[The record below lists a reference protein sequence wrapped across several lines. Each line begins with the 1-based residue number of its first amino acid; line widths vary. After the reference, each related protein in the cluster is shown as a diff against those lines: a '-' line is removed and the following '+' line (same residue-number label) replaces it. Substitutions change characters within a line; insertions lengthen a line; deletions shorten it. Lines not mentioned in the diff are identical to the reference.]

1 MRNIDIYPQDKI
13 YSDLV
18 GVWYPAASAGA
29 DDEPPV
35 PPVPTLQVNLTAVK
49 LIGNQNI
56 ACFVRPVDCQAQWEF
71 VGNAPESYHAT
82 IEFDNYVCEATC
94 DYTNPHDTGVYEIP
108 FDDGSFNPEPYEGW
122 YATYNP
128 TWVIDGIP
136 TTATLKIYV
145 DSELVATSTT
155 TNITCELLPE
165 LFTITNGNVTRTE
178 SDCSITFESDLN
190 FANLESG
197 WHGVVETM
205 NVSFDINNVINNTN
219 ITIEH
224 TTASWYPDRQLVLQ
238 VSVYD
243 SNNEKKYESSALF
256 TMTPIVNTNYFY
268 LENRVNS
275 NSIKIIKTGNPST
288 GYDLQYSTN
297 GLDWTNVPFG
307 NKINFGSSAIGSKIY
322 LRSTTGFSQD
332 ASNYYKISYG
342 QYSNYYFRA
351 GGDIR
356 TLIDYTNMT
365 NTAQSYAFYNMF
377 QSCSALNGVSS
388 DLLSNITVLNNNCY
402 QRMFYGCTYLT
413 NLPTLPATTLASQC
427 YKEMFYGCTR
437 LNTFNIT
444 LPATVMTANCY
455 ERMFYGCTTLTQQIP
470 MSPTTLASGC
480 FKEMYRGCTALTNV
494 SNLNISTLTN
504 NCYEGMFYGCT
515 SLTSMNIG
523 ATTLAEDALD
533 NMFNGCS
540 QLNTITTATSEWDEN
555 YATNW
560 VQNVA
565 ASGTFNNNGCA
576 TIPTGVNGIPANWTE
591 VKSNCP
597 EPPTPPTPPMPTP
610 PTPTEGFFYIENTHD
625 GGNNITLT
633 ATDNPQ
639 SMSFIEYSRDGEG
652 WEPVNFEPTAE
663 NLAVFAVNL
672 DNPGDKVY
680 FRSAQGWSDTYA
692 PDEAHTGYYYFNG
705 DQPHKCGGDIRT
717 LYDWTRD
724 DVNEVNADC
733 FFGLFQA
740 DNNLTDASE
749 LNLSHITTMSANCYM
764 AMFGSCTSLTAAPN
778 IYATPSA
785 TDCYSSMFRNCRTLD
800 TIYSLATSWD
810 AQNTSGW
817 LGETTGGTVY
827 NIGGASG
834 IEVPNNWTVV
844 SE

>member
-1 MRNIDIYPQDKI
+1 MKRFLYPLDKI
-13 YSDLV
+13 YSDATKVPL
-18 GVWYPAASAGA
+18 YPVSAAGH
-29 DDEPPV
+29 EPSPSS
-35 PPVPTLQVNLTAVK
+35 LQVNLTAVR

-71 VGNAPESYHAT
+71 VGNAPENYHAT

-108 FDDGSFNPEPYEGW
+108 FDDGSFNPEAYEGW
-122 YATYNP
+122 YSTYNP
-128 TWVIDGIP
+128 AWVIDGIP

-165 LFTITNGNVTRTE
+165 LFTMTNGDVTRTQNN
-178 SDCSITFESDLN
+178 CSIYFESDLN
-190 FANLESG
+190 FSNLESG

-219 ITIEH
+219 ILIRN
-224 TTASWYPDRQLVLQ
+224 TTASWYPDRQQVLN

-243 SNNEKKYESSALF
+243 SNNVKKYESHAIF
-256 TMTPIVNTNYFY
+256 TMTPVLDKNYFY
-268 LENRVNS
+268 IQNEYDGS
-275 NSIKIIKTGNPST
+275 NNIRINKSGNPST
-288 GYDLQYSTN
+288 GYDLQYSLN
-297 GLDWTNVPFG
+297 GVDWQNLTTGTLLNFVNLG
-307 NKINFGSSAIGSKIY
+307 GLNKIYF
-322 LRSTTGFSQD
+322 RSTTGFSQD
-332 ASNYYKISYG
+332 ASNYYTVSATNRNISV
-342 QYSNYYFRA
+342 

-356 TLIDYTNMT
+356 TLIDHTNMT
-365 NTAQSYAFYNMF
+365 NSAQSYAFYNMF
-377 QSCSALNGVSS
+377 NYCSKLTHVDGN
-388 DLLSNITVLNNNCY
+388 LLYNITVLNNNCY
-402 QRMFYGCTYLT
+402 EKMFYQCAYLN
-413 NLPTLPATTLASQC
+413 NLPTLPATTLAAEC
-427 YKEMFYGCTR
+427 YKNMFYGCSRMTR
-437 LNTFNIT
+437 YNET

-455 ERMFYGCTTLTQQIP
+455 EGMFRGCNALATTVP
-470 MSPTTLASGC
+470 MSATTLASGC
-480 FKEMYRGCTALTNV
+480 FKEMYRQCTGLYSA
-494 SNLNISTLTN
+494 SDLNISTLTN

-515 SLTSMNIG
+515 RLASTNIG

-540 QLNTITTATSEWDEN
+540 QLNTITTATSEWDES

-576 TIPTGVNGIPANWTE
+576 TIPTGVNGIPSGWTE

-692 PDEAHTGYYYFNG
+692 PGEAHTGYYYFNG

-717 LYDWTRD
+717 LYDWSRD

-733 FFGLFQA
+733 FFGLFQS

-764 AMFGSCTSLTAAPN
+764 AMFGICTSLVAAPN

-785 TDCYSSMFRNCRTLD
+785 TDCYSSMFMGCSSLD
-800 TIYSLATSWD
+800 RIYSLATSWD

-817 LGETTGGTVY
+817 LSETTGGTVY